1 MRRFA
6 IMSLAILSIAAFAG
20 CEEKAGEDR
29 PGITVINGNG
39 GSVSVSA
46 SGPGPG
52 SVSGTA
58 GPGNVFPKPSDAHQM
73 SVELKEWA
81 VIPDQLQ
88 VKAGRIYFLARN
100 SGPALPHEMVIVKSD
115 LAVDMLP
122 VVDGRVPEDKVEVV
136 DEIRPFTPNSSASLT
151 ANLQPGNYL
160 LICNIAEP
168 EGGQIESHY
177 NLGMRAAFNV
187 VP

>member
-1 MRRFA
+1 MRRLTIA
-6 IMSLAILSIAAFAG
+6 LTTIALAALIG
-20 CEEKAGEDR
+20 CNEKPGEDR

-46 SGPGPG
+46 SGAGPG

-58 GPGNVFPKPSDAHQM
+58 GPGNVFPKPADAHQVN
-73 SVELKEWA
+73 VELKEWA

-88 VKAGRIYFLARN
+88 VKAGRIYFLAKN
-100 SGPALPHEMVIVKSD
+100 TGPADAHEMVIIKSD
-115 LAVDMLP
+115 LAADKLP
-122 VVDGRVPEDKVEVV
+122 TAEGRVLESQVELV
-136 DEIRPFTPNSSASLT
+136 DEIRAFTPNSSASLT

-160 LICNIAEP
+160 LICNIAETE
-168 EGGQIESHY
+168 EGKLESHY
-177 NLGMRAAFNV
+177 ELGMRASLKV